1 MKRQF
6 GLLLASV
13 LLVFALTACGGDDKD
28 TSHDSGDQNTAGDS
42 LEDAGDAIQDAGD
55 DILDAGEDILDPNDK
70 DHADSGRD
78 PADRHRGGCRH
89 QAERPDRRELRA
101 DASERPGPRHGRL
114 SEGRRKRRQSR
125 RPVRRRC
132 GISRQAGSFSMR
144 RAAAE
149 AAALP
154 VFPVCTGMALA
165 FSAEHGTMGS
175 TGNTSAP
182 APSPDV
188 RAPCPQAALHS
199 RQRPRKGGP

>member
-78 PADRHRGGCRH
+78 PADRHEDDALTGGDPTV
-89 QAERPDRRELRA
+89 E
-101 DASERPGPRHGRL
+101 DAVTKQSGPPA
-114 SEGRRKRRQSR
+114 RKA
-125 RPVRRRC
+125 P
-132 GISRQAGSFSMR
+132 
-144 RAAAE
+144 AAA
-149 AAALP
+149 
-154 VFPVCTGMALA
+154 
-165 FSAEHGTMGS
+165 
-175 TGNTSAP
+175 
-182 APSPDV
+182 
-188 RAPCPQAALHS
+188 
-199 RQRPRKGGP
+199 